1 MARHVPTLADASFR
15 HVPTLADISLHTLRA
30 VYWGRSLSV
39 LSTPAH
45 PAARYKD
52 NQGESL

>member
-1 MARHVPTLADASFR
+1 MARHVPTHADASLR
-15 HVPTLADISLHTLRA
+15 QVSTLADISLRTLRA

-39 LSTPAH
+39 LSIPER